1 VTHEAAGWSKALQKW
16 IFMPRKI
23 SKEKFEE
30 YEDAKKGSNIVL
42 LADEDFVRV
51 QVSSLIQNF
60 L

>member
-1 VTHEAAGWSKALQKW
+1 
-16 IFMPRKI
+16 MPRKI